1 MLRSLPLLC
10 TKGKFE
16 TTFRGIKT
24 MTEKKKVIVIAGTTG
39 VGKSQLSIQLAT
51 KFDGEIINSDSMQVY
66 KDIPIITNKHP
77 IEEREGVP
85 HHVMNHVPWTEE
97 YFLHKF
103 EKECLETINDIHSR
117 GKVPIIVGG
126 THYYLQVLFNK
137 NMATREESGRQL
149 NQRERDILESNN
161 PQLIYDT
168 LMENDPTIAKRYHPN
183 DTRRVQR
190 MLEIFYLTG
199 EKPSESFNNQDL
211 TLRFDTLFLWLYSE
225 PAPLEKRL
233 DDRVDVMLANG
244 GMSEI
249 NQLYTYYKQHD
260 FKQHQCENGVW
271 QVIGFKEFLPWLEK
285 EPAVTLEDCI
295 DRMKTRTRQY
305 AKRQVKWIRKM
316 LIPDIQGDIYILNAS
331 DLEQWSELV
340 SKRALLI
347 ADEFMHNKSIT
358 EARAPRGLE
367 FLLEGLKTST
377 EKNVIQEQYTC
388 DICRDKDNKKLLAI
402 GEKNWLIHLKSKRH
416 RSNLNRGKKK
426 EQYEKWKLKQNE

>member
-260 FKQHQCENGVW
+260 FKQHQC
-271 QVIGFKEFLPWLEK
+271 
-285 EPAVTLEDCI
+285 C
-295 DRMKTRTRQY
+295 
-305 AKRQVKWIRKM
+305 
-316 LIPDIQGDIYILNAS
+316 
-331 DLEQWSELV
+331 
-340 SKRALLI
+340 LLY
-347 ADEFMHNKSIT
+347 
-358 EARAPRGLE
+358 
-367 FLLEGLKTST
+367 TSRC
-377 EKNVIQEQYTC
+377 V
-388 DICRDKDNKKLLAI
+388 
-402 GEKNWLIHLKSKRH
+402 
-416 RSNLNRGKKK
+416 
-426 EQYEKWKLKQNE
+426 